1 MSENRPLLMRSNR
14 LLGSALIEHNLVK
27 FEDLEAANERLLEI
41 AATGD
46 MRRSSVLNILAYETK
61 VLREED
67 LLHHV
72 VDDHGVGV
80 IDLRAYEVPD
90 EVKRDIDIGACW
102 ATWSVPFD
110 KEEDFHFVATAYYL
124 SPAVR
129 SHWEKTLGGQIIWQA
144 TTMDIIA
151 DFLDRIV
158 EERGEVSRR
167 TGGGPPKGGTRPPF
181 AAGGTVPPAGSKG
194 PFMSGTTKPSFPVAG
209 GSKPAFPMT
218 GGTKPAFPLTGTTQ
232 PPISP

>member
-1 MSENRPLLMRSNR
+1 MATAEYRPLLMRANR

-41 AATGD
+41 AASGQV
-46 MRRSSVLNILAYETK
+46 RQSSVLSILVYEKK

-67 LLHHV
+67 VLHHV

-80 IDLRAYEVPD
+80 VDLRGYEVPE
-90 EVKRDIDIGACW
+90 EVKKEIDLDACW

-110 KEEDFHFVATAYYL
+110 REEDFHFVATAYYL

-129 SHWEKTLGGQIIWQA
+129 THWEKKLGGQIIWQA

-151 DFLDRIV
+151 DFLDRITA
-158 EERGEVSRR
+158 ERSDGRKNSGTRAPF
-167 TGGGPPKGGTRPPF
+167 GGGSTPPMPIPGGSSSP
-181 AAGGTVPPAGSKG
+181 GGHNSAPPASNA
-194 PFMSGTTKPSFPVAG
+194 PIQFPVSSAN
-209 GSKPAFPMT
+209 KPA
-218 GGTKPAFPLTGTTQ
+218 TTH
-232 PPISP
+232 

>member
-1 MSENRPLLMRSNR
+1 MSEHRPLLMRSNR

-41 AATGD
+41 AASGD
-46 MRRSSVLNILAYETK
+46 LRRSSVLNILAYETK

-72 VDDHGVGV
+72 VDDHGMGV
-80 IDLRAYEVPD
+80 IDLRGYEVPD
-90 EVKRDIDIGACW
+90 DVKRDLDIGACW

-144 TTMDIIA
+144 TTMEIIA
-151 DFLDRIV
+151 DFLDRVAAERSEANKRAGIV
-158 EERGEVSRR
+158 TKS
-167 TGGGPPKGGTRPPF
+167 GTRPPF
-181 AAGGTVPPAGSKG
+181 ASGSTPILGSKMPFSSGGTRPA
-194 PFMSGTTKPSFPVAG
+194 T
-209 GSKPAFPMT
+209 
-218 GGTKPAFPLTGTTQ
+218 PLTGTTQ
-232 PPISP
+232 PPMSTTTQPPMPK

>member
-1 MSENRPLLMRSNR
+1 MSEHRPLLMRSNR

-41 AATGD
+41 AASGD

-61 VLREED
+61 VIKEDD

-80 IDLRAYEVPD
+80 IDLRGYEVPE
-90 EVKRDIDIGACW
+90 EVKAALDLGACW

-129 SHWEKTLGGQIIWQA
+129 AYWEKALGGQIIWQA

-151 DFLDRIV
+151 DFLDRV
-158 EERGEVSRR
+158 QAERQEETKR
-167 TGGGPPKGGTRPPF
+167 TGGLPKPSTRAPFAMSSSTTPPFPMGGTGSKAPFNASGSTPP
-181 AAGGTVPPAGSKG
+181 VPPAS
-194 PFMSGTTKPSFPVAG
+194 
-209 GSKPAFPMT
+209 
-218 GGTKPAFPLTGTTQ
+218 
-232 PPISP
+232 

>member
-1 MSENRPLLMRSNR
+1 MVTAEYRPLLMRANR

-41 AATGD
+41 AAAGHV
-46 MRRSSVLNILAYETK
+46 RQSSVLSILVYEKK

-67 LLHHV
+67 VLHHV

-80 IDLRAYEVPD
+80 VDLRGYDVPED
-90 EVKRDIDIGACW
+90 VKKELDLEAGW

-110 KEEDFHFVATAYYL
+110 REEDFHFVATAYYL

-129 SHWEKTLGGQIIWQA
+129 TYWEKKLGGQIIWQA

-151 DFLDRIV
+151 DFLDRMAA
-158 EERGEVSRR
+158 ERSEGRKS
-167 TGGGPPKGGTRPPF
+167 TTRPPF
-181 AAGGTVPPAGSKG
+181 ATVSTAPIPVDASLTRHRFPGTV
-194 PFMSGTTKPSFPVAG
+194 G
-209 GSKPAFPMT
+209 GSNPSIPR
-218 GGTKPAFPLTGTTQ
+218 
-232 PPISP
+232 

>member
-1 MSENRPLLMRSNR
+1 MRSNR
-14 LLGSALIEHNLVK
+14 LLGSALIEHSLVK
-27 FEDLEAANERLLEI
+27 FEDLETANERLLVI

-90 EVKRDIDIGACW
+90 EVKRDIDVGACW

-110 KEEDFHFVATAYYL
+110 KEEDFYFVATAYYL

-129 SHWEKTLGGQIIWQA
+129 SHWEKALGGQIIWQA

-158 EERGEVSRR
+158 EERGDGAKRAGG
-167 TGGGPPKGGTRPPF
+167 TGKSGTRPPF
-181 AAGGTVPPAGSKG
+181 ATGATTPAFSSKG
-194 PFMSGTTKPSFPVAG
+194 PFPTGTTTPPIVTKGPFPE
-209 GSKPAFPMT
+209 
-218 GGTKPAFPLTGTTQ
+218 GTVKRVNPTGTTQ
-232 PPISP
+232 PPMST

>member
-1 MSENRPLLMRSNR
+1 MRSNR

-46 MRRSSVLNILAYETK
+46 MRRSSVLSILAYETK

-80 IDLRAYEVPD
+80 IDLRCYEVPD
-90 EVKRDIDIGACW
+90 EVKRDLDISACW

-129 SHWEKTLGGQIIWQA
+129 AHWEKTLGGQIIWQA

-151 DFLDRIV
+151 DFLDRV
-158 EERGEVSRR
+158 ATERGEAGKRL
-167 TGGGPPKGGTRPPF
+167 GGGKSGTRPPF
-181 AAGGTVPPAGSKG
+181 ATGGTAPTVGSKG
-194 PFMSGTTKPSFPVAG
+194 PFISG
-209 GSKPAFPMT
+209 GSKPAFP
-218 GGTKPAFPLTGTTQ
+218 LTGNTQ
-232 PPISP
+232 APMHP

>member
-1 MSENRPLLMRSNR
+1 MVNAEYRPLLMRANR

-41 AATGD
+41 AAAGHV
-46 MRRSSVLNILAYETK
+46 RQSSVLSILVYEKK

-67 LLHHV
+67 VLHHV

-80 IDLRAYEVPD
+80 VDLRGYDVPD
-90 EVKRDIDIGACW
+90 DVKKEMDLEACW

-110 KEEDFHFVATAYYL
+110 REEDFHFVATAYYL

-129 SHWEKTLGGQIIWQA
+129 THWEKKLGGQIIWQA

-151 DFLDRIV
+151 DFLDRMQA
-158 EERGEVSRR
+158 ERSEGRKSS
-167 TGGGPPKGGTRPPF
+167 TRPPF
-181 AAGGTVPPAGSKG
+181 ATISKPPLVHSGVPIGSKL
-194 PFMSGTTKPSFPVAG
+194 
-209 GSKPAFPMT
+209 PMPGVFSSRST
-218 GGTKPAFPLTGTTQ
+218 LPR
-232 PPISP
+232 

>member
-1 MSENRPLLMRSNR
+1 MRSNR
-14 LLGSALIEHNLVK
+14 LLGSALIEHSLVK

-46 MRRSSVLNILAYETK
+46 MRRSSVLSILVYEKK

-80 IDLRAYEVPD
+80 IDLRGYEVPED
-90 EVKRDIDIGACW
+90 VKKELDIDACW

-124 SPAVR
+124 SPAAR
-129 SHWEKTLGGQIIWQA
+129 AFWEKKLGGQIIWQA

-151 DFLDRIV
+151 DFLDRV
-158 EERGEVSRR
+158 QAERTEAAKQR
-167 TGGGPPKGGTRPPF
+167 GGALPKTGGTRPPF
-181 AAGGTVPPAGSKG
+181 PMTGGSTAPFPMTGAPATPPAGSSAPFPPAG
-194 PFMSGTTKPSFPVAG
+194 PT
-209 GSKPAFPMT
+209 
-218 GGTKPAFPLTGTTQ
+218 
-232 PPISP
+232 PPTSS